1 MVNGEEREELKDD
14 WDCPPVL
21 KLKLYTFADDSITVL
36 FKQGRLWFINIFGS
50 AKLWH

>member
-1 MVNGEEREELKDD
+1 MKRQEVEDG

-21 KLKLYTFADDSITVL
+21 KLKLYTFADDYVTFL
-36 FKQGRLWFINIFGS
+36 FKQRQLRFINNFGS